1 MPDEYVVLVD
11 EQDQEIGQMEKMEAH
26 RLGLLHRAFSILLFN
41 SKGELLLQQRAA
53 HKYHSP
59 LLWTNTCC
67 SHQRPGETTLM
78 AAERRLREEMGLS
91 APLQSAFN
99 FLYKANLDQGLSE
112 HELDHVVFGY
122 TNQDP
127 IINPEEVQ
135 AFQWIT
141 IDQLSQQLKNNPQ
154 TLTVWFQILLEQHL
168 EKITKAANES
178 M

>member
-67 SHQRPGETTLM
+67 SHQRPGETTLI
-78 AAERRLREEMGLS
+78 AAERRLREEMGMS
-91 APLQSAFN
+91 APMQTAFS

-135 AFQWIT
+135 SFQWIT

>member
-67 SHQRPGETTLM
+67 SHQRPGETTLL
-78 AAERRLREEMGLS
+78 AAERRLREEMGMS
-91 APLQSAFN
+91 APMQTAFS